1 MNNMKFN
8 TVQEAFNHYRN
19 HSLVEIEQR
28 AAQLRGVI
36 EQDANADIAAI
47 NIEIEGLQQ
56 AKANAADKQ
65 GQVGTAGTEEHR
77 SYNPIL
83 GQSFNQQ
90 APKVNEDIFGTVE
103 YRNAFYKSLL
113 GQQLSPIEQRTF
125 ENAMQMQET
134 ERRTDAFNTTT
145 DAAAVLPTTT
155 LNEVIKKARTMGGL
169 MAHVRSFNIPTKI
182 AIPIG
187 TPSTKASWHTEG
199 DEVETEKASVAKVS
213 FDGYELIKIFS
224 ISAAAK
230 KMSISAFEAYIT
242 DELTNCVMEA
252 IADALVNGTGV
263 GQGTGLDAGITWDST
278 NTVEAATELKYTDL
292 TKALALIKR
301 GYAAGAKVAMNN
313 ATLYNHVYN
322 VLDGNGRPIFVA
334 DTNKSDVGYVLGK
347 EVVIDD
353 NIADDTIIIGN
364 FKYMAYNM
372 PQGLLIEAS
381 RESSFK
387 KGLVDYRALA
397 IADTKPLVT
406 EAFVKVEVTA

>member
-1 MNNMKFN
+1 MKFN
-8 TVQEAFNHYRN
+8 TVAEAFNHYRN
-19 HSLVEIEQR
+19 HSLTAIEQR
-28 AAQLRGVI
+28 AQEIGSIIDTDVNANIQSLNVELDGLREAKVNAEQRSQSAQG
-36 EQDANADIAAI
+36 
-47 NIEIEGLQQ
+47 GF
-56 AKANAADKQ
+56 
-65 GQVGTAGTEEHR
+65 
-77 SYNPIL
+77 NPITS
-83 GQSFNQQ
+83 GSFSQQ
-90 APKVNEDIFGTVE
+90 APATNEDIFSTVE

-113 GQQLSPIEQRTF
+113 GQSLSPMEQRTF
-125 ENAMQMQET
+125 DTAMQMQET

-145 DAAAVLPTTT
+145 DSAAVLPTTT

-169 MAHVRSFNIPTKI
+169 MAQVRSFNIPTNI

-199 DEVETEKASVAKVS
+199 DEVVTNKATVAKVS
-213 FDGYELIKIFS
+213 FAGYELIKIFS

-263 GQGTGLDAGITWDST
+263 GQGTGLETGITWDAT
-278 NTVEAATELKYTDL
+278 NTVTATTELAYTDL
-292 TKALALIKR
+292 TAALALIKR

-322 VLDGNGRPIFVA
+322 VLDGNQRPIFVA

-364 FKYMAYNM
+364 FNYLGYNM

-397 IADTKPLVT
+397 IADTKVLVD

>member
-1 MNNMKFN
+1 MKFN

>member
-1 MNNMKFN
+1 MKFN
-8 TVQEAFNHYRN
+8 TVAEAFNHYRN
-19 HSLVEIEQR
+19 HSLTEIEQR
-28 AAQLRGVI
+28 AAQLRGTI
-36 EQDANADIAAI
+36 EQEANADITAI

-65 GQVGTAGTEEHR
+65 GQAGTNGTAGTGEER

-90 APKVNEDIFGTVE
+90 APKANEDIFGTVE

-134 ERRTDAFNTTT
+134 ERRADAFNTTT

-187 TPSTKASWHTEG
+187 TPSTKASWHVEG
-199 DEVETEKASVAKVS
+199 DEVETEKTNVAKVS

-263 GQGTGLDAGITWDST
+263 GQGTGLDAGITWNAT

-322 VLDGNGRPIFVA
+322 VLDGNKRPIFVA

-347 EVVIDD
+347 EVIIDD

>member
-1 MNNMKFN
+1 MKFN
-8 TVQEAFNHYRN
+8 TVQEAFNFYRN
-19 HSLVEIEQR
+19 QSLEAMEQR
-28 AAQLRGVI
+28 AAQLRGTI
-36 EQDANADIAAI
+36 EQDANADITAI

-56 AKANAADKQ
+56 AKAN
-65 GQVGTAGTEEHR
+65 VTEKGGDNGEQR
-77 SYNPIL
+77 SFNPIL

-90 APKVNEDIFGTVE
+90 APKANEDIFDTIE

-125 ENAMQMQET
+125 ENAMQTQET

-145 DAAAVLPTTT
+145 DAAAVLPTAT

-169 MAHVRSFNIPTKI
+169 ISQVRNFNIPTKI
-182 AIPIG
+182 AVPIG
-187 TPSTKASWHTEG
+187 TPSTKASWHVEG
-199 DEVETEKASVAKVS
+199 EEVETEKANTVKVS

-230 KMSISAFEAYIT
+230 KMSISAFEAYII

-278 NTVEAATELKYTDL
+278 NTVTAATELAYTDL

-301 GYAAGAKVAMNN
+301 GYAAGSKVAMNN

-372 PQGLLIEAS
+372 PQGILVEAS

-397 IADTKPLVT
+397 IADTKPLVD
-406 EAFVKVEVTA
+406 EAFVKVTVATA